1 MKISSDT
8 KKTIWL
14 FLGVFLLA
22 AILLGRGGGV
32 SQKEYDQVVAENTKL
47 RELKEGKKETVDPA
61 KEHFEKIQGV
71 SVVESGN
78 GYNKCLSVICY
89 MELSQYLEAANE
101 KGQEIGTA
109 MVEAKDKEWFD
120 YDYVTVDFWCDSG
133 VGRVVSWT
141 SLANDLSKQIQ
152 VKKWYEEENVAK
164 ETTSNSTQ
172 QESTKPLLYED
183 DKIKIYYS
191 HISDKGVVFLV
202 ENMTNATITVQADA
216 VSINKQSTSD
226 ITMSDDVAPQSIGK
240 VTAKCEDFKG
250 VSNVETVGGQLRIFD
265 WNKSFSNI
273 EATFVNVDVTQ

>member
-1 MKISSDT
+1 MKISSDA

-22 AILLGRGGGV
+22 AILLGRGDGV
-32 SQKEYDQVVAENTKL
+32 SQNEYDRVISENTKL
-47 RELKEGKKETVDPA
+47 KELNQANEETADPVT
-61 KEHFEKIQGV
+61 EHFKDVEGV
-71 SVVESGN
+71 SVVESGDDK
-78 GYNKCLSVICY
+78 NKCLSVICY
-89 MELSQYLEAANE
+89 MDSFDFLDNADEKSMEIRQLLE
-101 KGQEIGTA
+101 Q
-109 MVEAKDKEWFD
+109 AKEEDWFD
-120 YDYVTVDFWCDSG
+120 YDYVTVDFWCNNDFA
-133 VGRVVSWT
+133 RVTSWT
-141 SLANDLSKQIQ
+141 VLGDDLSSIIQQIIWT
-152 VKKWYEEENVAK
+152 KEDLEN
-164 ETTSNSTQ
+164 ETTSNSTK
-172 QESTKPLLYED
+172 ESTKPLLYED

-191 HISDKGVVFLV
+191 HISDRGVVFLV

-250 VSNVETVGGQLRIFD
+250 VLNVETVGGQLRIFD